1 MFLKNKFQFQR
12 YTFLVVLVI
21 FFSACEKR
29 IIPDPVELPPL
40 SYNDTIHNIYKDITT
55 DTVLKNLGGNGIDY
69 RIMNMVRVLNGAT
82 LTIDAGVN
90 LQVVQN
96 GGLYI
101 SNGSALQIN
110 GTAVA
115 GVSITGQSKSK
126 GFWNGIVFENTVNV
140 NNQLRYTTIEY
151 AGGDA
156 GNVYKSAAI
165 SLFASA
171 VSFNNCTIKNNK
183 FFGFAFDSTST
194 PDMHNCNITANDSM
208 PVLMMHN
215 NFGLL
220 TADNNYLLNKD
231 DRILVKSTQGVPSS
245 KPQIIKKIG
254 VPYYLAGT
262 SNFGNALTLEAGVRF
277 VMGKLAAL
285 YFNNSISNAAN
296 FSAIGTSN
304 NQIIIEGAKP
314 DSGYW
319 QGIVIHGGGITN
331 LNYCQLKYAGTAA
344 DFGYPNSG
352 ASLMLSGGTPGVL
365 NVTNCTIQSAFFNG
379 IIIKVPDIL
388 YNTDIET
395 SNTFIQVSG
404 INVIYY

>member
-1 MFLKNKFQFQR
+1 MFLMNRISFYRFP
-12 YTFLVVLVI
+12 FLMLLIV
-21 FFSACEKR
+21 FYASCEKR
-29 IIPDPVELPPL
+29 IIPDPVALPPL
-40 SYNDTIHNIYKDITT
+40 TYNDTIHNLYKDITS
-55 DTVLKNLGGNGIDY
+55 DTTLKNLGGIGIDY

-101 SNGSALQIN
+101 GNGSALKIN
-110 GTAVA
+110 GTATS
-115 GVSITGQSKSK
+115 GVTITGQSKSK
-126 GFWNGIVFENTVNV
+126 GFWNGIIFENTSNP
-140 NNQLRYTTIEY
+140 NNQLKYTTVEY
-151 AGGDA
+151 AGGDVSD
-156 GNVYKSAAI
+156 VYKSAAI
-165 SLFASA
+165 SLFASI

-231 DRILVKSTQGVPSS
+231 DRVLVKSTQGVLSTKS
-245 KPQIIKKIG
+245 QTIKKIG
-254 VPYYLAGT
+254 IPYYLVGT
-262 SNFGNALTLEAGVRF
+262 SNFGNTLTLEAGVKF
-277 VMGKLAAL
+277 SMAKLAAM
-285 YFNNSISNAAN
+285 YFNNSISNTAN
-296 FSAIGTSN
+296 FSALGTSS
-304 NQIIIEGAKP
+304 NQVIIEGAKP

-319 QGIVIHGGGITN
+319 QGIVIHGGGNTT
-331 LNYCQLKYAGTAA
+331 LNFCQLKYAGTAA

-352 ASLMLSGGTPGVL
+352 ATLMLSGGSPGTL
-365 NVTNCTIQSAFFNG
+365 SVTNCTIQSAFFNG
-379 IIIKVPDIL
+379 IIIKVPDIT

-395 SNTFIQVSG
+395 SNTFTQIG
-404 INVIYY
+404 GMNVIYY